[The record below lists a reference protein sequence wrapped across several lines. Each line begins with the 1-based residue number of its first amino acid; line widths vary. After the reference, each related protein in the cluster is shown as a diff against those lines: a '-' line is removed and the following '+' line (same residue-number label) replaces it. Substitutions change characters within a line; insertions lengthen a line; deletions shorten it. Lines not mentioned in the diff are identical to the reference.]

1 MRIVIND
8 LDDDAGIVANNII
21 VLGGVLVAIVI
32 LRTVLRIRARVYFI
46 YNEILS
52 ALRIDTILVSSMV
65 SGEARCVRKMSL
77 FSFSFSLNDLSNL
90 LSDPRQI

>member
-1 MRIVIND
+1 VRIVIND

-52 ALRIDTILVSSMV
+52 A
-65 SGEARCVRKMSL
+65 
-77 FSFSFSLNDLSNL
+77 
-90 LSDPRQI
+90 